1 MNKEQ
6 NEDRIINN
14 IAKLKDLKAQL
25 DMESIA
31 DMYHEKLMKEIEKE
45 NNRDFAI
52 FLILIILIGFLASL
66 KG

>member
-1 MNKEQ
+1 MNKEK

-14 IAKLKDLKAQL
+14 TAKLKDLKAQS
-25 DMESIA
+25 DIESIA
-31 DMYHEKLMKEIEKE
+31 DMYHEKLMKEIEEE

-52 FLILIILIGFLASL
+52 FLFLIILIGIITSF